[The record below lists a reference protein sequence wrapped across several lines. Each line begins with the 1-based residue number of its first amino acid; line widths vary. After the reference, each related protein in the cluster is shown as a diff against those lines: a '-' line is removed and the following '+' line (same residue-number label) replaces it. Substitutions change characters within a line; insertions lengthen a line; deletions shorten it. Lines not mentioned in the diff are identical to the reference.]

1 MSADRRIAFGVMA
14 RPTGLRM
21 VMRDALSEGVERL
34 EDESYE
40 VVARGGSVYG
50 FWIQDLANSLAEEAN
65 RI

>member
-1 MSADRRIAFGVMA
+1 MA
-14 RPTGLRM
+14 RPMGLRM
-21 VMRDALSEGVERL
+21 VMREAMSDGAEQL

-40 VVARGGSVYG
+40 IVSRGGTVYG

>member
-1 MSADRRIAFGVMA
+1 MSVDRRITFGVMA
-14 RPTGLRM
+14 RPMGLRM
-21 VMRDALSEGVERL
+21 VMREAMSDGAEQL

-40 VVARGGSVYG
+40 IVSRGGTVYG